1 LGLETQATKEAVK
14 GCQVAYLTVGLP
26 YRAALWE
33 KQWPQIMAN
42 VLNACAE
49 ADCRLVF
56 FDNIYMYRCR
66 GMADMTEDQ
75 PLDPCSRKGKVRL
88 AIADQLLSAHQRGE
102 VKALIARS
110 ADFYGPGI
118 AQTSILNETIIKPI
132 ATGKATQW
140 LGDLD
145 QPHSFTYVSDAAQ
158 AIYAL
163 ASDAQY
169 FGQVWHLPTLNPGP
183 SARQWAE
190 MAAQALQQPAR
201 IKRVPPLALKLA
213 SLFSPI
219 LRELKEMAY
228 QYEQAYGFN
237 SQKIEKALGLQPT
250 PYQEG
255 LLAALRADYPER
267 FASH

>member
-1 LGLETQATKEAVK
+1 
-14 GCQVAYLTVGLP
+14 
-26 YRAALWE
+26 
-33 KQWPQIMAN
+33 
-42 VLNACAE
+42 
-49 ADCRLVF
+49 
-56 FDNIYMYRCR
+56 
-66 GMADMTEDQ
+66 
-75 PLDPCSRKGKVRL
+75 
-88 AIADQLLSAHQRGE
+88 
-102 VKALIARS
+102 
-110 ADFYGPGI
+110 
-118 AQTSILNETIIKPI
+118 
-132 ATGKATQW
+132 
-140 LGDLD
+140 
-145 QPHSFTYVSDAAQ
+145 
-158 AIYAL
+158 
-163 ASDAQY
+163 
-169 FGQVWHLPTLNPGP
+169 VWHLPTLNPGP

-255 LLAALRADYPER
+255 LLAALRADYPEG